1 MLLLMPSPS
10 LPLSRDYISGAFMSI
25 RKEGHVSNWTPQA
38 VEDLDPCGGQTRGMK
53 GVKGLRRI
61 LRIHSALE
69 QIALEMPS
77 G

>member
-1 MLLLMPSPS
+1 MLLMPSPS
-10 LPLSRDYISGAFMSI
+10 LPLSRNYLSCAFMSC
-25 RKEGHVSNWTPQA
+25 RKKDHVSNWTPQA
-38 VEDLDPCGGQTRGMK
+38 VVDLDPAGATRRVK

-69 QIALEMPS
+69 HIALDMPS